1 MVIQRKLRKGDKVRC
16 KGYEFEISKIIH
28 QDCYRDKWDNSRSYI
43 DIAFEDPNGG
53 YHSWKSHIDGGK
65 AIIND
70 TLRRFMDT
78 TTGWYRIPFND
89 MVGDVTEEVLERIA
103 YSGMLIAND
112 NEGYKTYILVDVDK
126 FNVVEC
132 EDIRRS
138 DYMYSKV
145 KEWMEAC
152 HCPVFHEVE
161 LECYYDSIVKQNAI
175 DDVLLRSTEY
185 KELGTLNTI
194 GLKRVGDYL
203 YLVKT
208 NAWWGGK

>member
-1 MVIQRKLRKGDKVRC
+1 
-16 KGYEFEISKIIH
+16 
-28 QDCYRDKWDNSRSYI
+28 
-43 DIAFEDPNGG
+43 
-53 YHSWKSHIDGGK
+53 
-65 AIIND
+65 
-70 TLRRFMDT
+70 MDT